1 MHLLSVTLGY
11 ISIPKNASIQ
21 THSHF
26 KKLDIVLGH
35 NRSYEYVAKYI
46 HEYSS

>member
-1 MHLLSVTLGY
+1 MPPSKPIHT
-11 ISIPKNASIQ
+11 P
-21 THSHF
+21 

-46 HEYSS
+46 HEYSSLKKG